1 MIKWE
6 YLASSPIKSLEIS
19 LEPNQEK
26 STDLHR
32 RLGRVRRRRRAA
44 PPLGRRRPPSRNLQ
58 TRRIRCPRRR
68 RAGVW
73 AVFKKKTNLY
83 LNAKRTSLK
92 KKTKKGK
99 PEHGRISAVKPLQI
113 PCGFTCA
120 RTVACDAKA
129 SASTSSHTCLIT
141 GDLSSIRLLLR
152 SWPPTLCGRKQQQER
167 LGERHWNRKKFGC
180 NYVAVI
186 IFALAL
192 CTTRAN
198 NLNHQSL

>member
-19 LEPNQEK
+19 LEPIQEK

-73 AVFKKKTNLY
+73 AVFKKKNNLY
-83 LNAKRTSLK
+83 SNAKRTSLK
-92 KKTKKGK
+92 KKTKKRQAGTRTHFCG
-99 PEHGRISAVKPLQI
+99 ETTSNSMRIYLRPDGGVRRQGQRQHQQPHLPHHWWFIVDSAL
-113 PCGFTCA
+113 
-120 RTVACDAKA
+120 VAILAP
-129 SASTSSHTCLIT
+129 HPV
-141 GDLSSIRLLLR
+141 
-152 SWPPTLCGRKQQQER
+152 WP
-167 LGERHWNRKKFGC
+167 
-180 NYVAVI
+180 
-186 IFALAL
+186 
-192 CTTRAN
+192 
-198 NLNHQSL
+198 